1 MDSAGREVI
10 YQYNSGHCVIE
21 KREREEI
28 GTEHWKIT
36 AFAYDTIGRLT
47 KRHCHLAEVFPTV
60 IRMVAGKPI
69 YTIYDDGE
77 SVSSRI

>member
-36 AFAYDTIGRLT
+36 AFAYDTIGSTYEKTLPSGRSISYRYTDGCRKAHLLT
-47 KRHCHLAEVFPTV
+47 YNL
-60 IRMVAGKPI
+60 
-69 YTIYDDGE
+69 
-77 SVSSRI
+77 